1 MNTLR
6 PRDSFCFSHF
16 LFPNFKRPIPAQ
28 KWILKQQVRVPL
40 NVPLNIPKQR
50 TKITCQC
57 TINRRSAKLILFV
70 SFRVRHGEKQEEQ
83 SSQNMF
89 LLYPVVQIWQAVAP
103 DFLNITCRMSRKYFM
118 NNFGLSK
125 CSEIR
130 TLSDR
135 RMPGETQGRW
145 ELWGGKLLPMRA
157 NHCKNVSR
165 ITEEKHNARCGL
177 VAGMKVIGQVFLPRE
192 TYTVHYT
199 VKRKV
204 WAGLKPI
211 WLVQVWRQRY
221 LESIVLDLR
230 VRTYTSI
237 SAFTQKD
244 WNPPTLFFNL
254 TSSGPYPWSILTDQ
268 SSFIVLCHCYTD
280 SDDIKTKKVR
290 EIWDLTDKPA
300 LALSS
305 EELTRQA
312 TLRII
317 LVTDVYTRN
326 IISCRDRKRIY
337 LDKSAFILFPQNDLA
352 PEKATCH
359 PLSSPTQFPW
369 LRQLWGLR
377 PFRSV
382 TSTEA
387 PDLSSSATTSTWPCF
402 AAQCSGVRPRPGE
415 AATRLAP
422 RGQGVSERD
431 LENSQAAQAAHP

>member
-1 MNTLR
+1 MIGHRFSVRHCKTSYDRSITAVFEESHVFSIFNLRIHACKKNKITTTFLPLAVKISDSSAVKICSIQRCNFKDRCGIKLKIILKKHSEKKTVNTLR

-254 TSSGPYPWSILTDQ
+254 TSSGPYSLIHTDWSIIL
-268 SSFIVLCHCYTD
+268 HCAMSLLY
-280 SDDIKTKKVR
+280 
-290 EIWDLTDKPA
+290 
-300 LALSS
+300 
-305 EELTRQA
+305 
-312 TLRII
+312 
-317 LVTDVYTRN
+317 
-326 IISCRDRKRIY
+326 
-337 LDKSAFILFPQNDLA
+337 
-352 PEKATCH
+352 
-359 PLSSPTQFPW
+359 
-369 LRQLWGLR
+369 
-377 PFRSV
+377 
-382 TSTEA
+382 
-387 PDLSSSATTSTWPCF
+387 
-402 AAQCSGVRPRPGE
+402 
-415 AATRLAP
+415 
-422 RGQGVSERD
+422 GQRWY
-431 LENSQAAQAAHP
+431 